1 MVRRT
6 DMGFLFGKKK
16 NDVVWRDKDGKIACP
31 GDSCP
36 LDCDGSCPIW
46 QNTMGTTMAQMGQYE
61 KAIDEFR
68 AGIKIAPDF
77 ADLWNNMAMC
87 FGYLSRYQEAYD
99 AYKKAYELAGKK
111 NGLYGLALSSRD
123 LGRIDEAKAYC
134 TEYRKKFGDGALD
147 QIEAQLN
154 AKKESSGAA
163 LTYMDLL
170 VDLLKAGNEQGFVRF
185 DKSIPMIPE
194 LNCQA
199 DQVSQQI
206 HWDLNDYFNEKGED
220 SSDFLK
226 RYGASAIWSAFA
238 GMGAVW
244 YWNKDWPDLRET
256 GIVEKL
262 SAPEG
267 VSCIDD
273 VVLDAVGIG
282 RSSTNSQKVRDF
294 LQNASN
300 NLFDKM
306 LKATNGDP
314 AAMIKAFTERNKA
327 MYFLGIAMEMHRL
340 GMN

>member
-1 MVRRT
+1 
-6 DMGFLFGKKK
+6 MGFLFGKKK

-147 QIEAQLN
+147 QIEAQLD

-170 VDLLKAGNEQGFVRF
+170 VDLLKAGNEQGFVLF

-199 DQVSQQI
+199 DQVSTKI
-206 HWDLNDYFNEKGED
+206 YMDLAKYAKEHDGED
-220 SSDFLK
+220 ADFIK
-226 RYGASAIWSAFA
+226 QHNIAAAWSAFA

-244 YWNKDWPDLRET
+244 YWHENWPDLQKT
-256 GIVEKL
+256 GILEKL
-262 SAPEG
+262 YAPEG
-267 VSCIDD
+267 IAGVDD

-282 RSSTNSQKVRDF
+282 RSSEEARKYRDF
-294 LQNASN
+294 LRTESHA
-300 NLFDKM
+300 LVDKI
-306 LKATNGDP
+306 LPAVYGNPTATV
-314 AAMIKAFTERNKA
+314 KAFMERNKA